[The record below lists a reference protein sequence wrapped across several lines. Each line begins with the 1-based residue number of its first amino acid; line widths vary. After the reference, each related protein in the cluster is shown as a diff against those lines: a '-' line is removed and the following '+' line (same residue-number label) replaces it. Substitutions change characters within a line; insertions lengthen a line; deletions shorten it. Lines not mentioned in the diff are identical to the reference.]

1 VAAGAETAAG
11 ASGGG
16 GGSERGREKL
26 HKPVFLSI
34 KSKIIFVSLFLAITT
49 LFTVSIISFIS
60 ADNLLR
66 ERVSDQLISESTG
79 RGAAIRSLVDTRI
92 EQVRLMFTNSAIQNA
107 VEDFNGKG
115 VTEAKMAGYRQDFV
129 TEIDSFRQVVGTS
142 VGLGNVKVLG
152 KDGTVLLSMDRA
164 EEGKDFSADSRFTR
178 ALKGESFLEFG
189 QDTSGRR
196 TTVVAAPI
204 YRYGQVGVSEP
215 IGAVIA
221 TMDTAKFDEILLNR
235 EGLGRTG
242 EVYLV
247 NKDRMLISESRFIDN
262 AAFRTKVDTLAV
274 NKCFD
279 NGEEVFAVYPD
290 YRNIP
295 IVGSSYCAS
304 DLGFV
309 LLAEIDEA
317 EIFHPITQ
325 LRDAILAAAFVV
337 TGVVVAIAIYVS
349 RTISKPI
356 TQLKDA
362 ADRISKGDYTYNV
375 KVESGDE
382 IGQLA
387 EQFNMMR
394 KSVLETNMNLNRL
407 VRERTKE
414 LTDITNAL
422 DATAIVA
429 VTDKDGTITKVNSKF
444 VEISK
449 YSEKELIGQNH
460 RLLKSGYHPPE
471 FFDNMWKTISSGR
484 IFEGEIKNRAKDG
497 SYYWVK
503 TTIVPFLDEN
513 GQPKQYIAIHDDIT
527 DLKNTQERLQEALER
542 DRANAEII
550 KQQVEE
556 LNVTNEE
563 LRRKDKLKDEFL
575 SMASHELKTPL
586 TPIIGWTGALKSNT
600 ILGRLTPEQRAAV
613 DTIEKN
619 AIKLEKMISD
629 MLDAQK
635 LELNEFKFNIGDVD
649 VDRIIRNVERD
660 FEFMMKEKNI
670 DFVVN
675 VQPGL
680 RLRSDEA
687 RIMQVLSALLY
698 NSIDFVPKVGGRI
711 ELSAHGRNG
720 DIVFGV
726 KDNGP
731 GIPKDKQQFLFKK
744 FYQVDTSLKRK
755 HGGTGLGLAI
765 SKGIVTGLGGHIW
778 VVTEEGKGSSFYFS
792 LPRETKNEDPHN

>member
-1 VAAGAETAAG
+1 MQ
-11 ASGGG
+11 
-16 GGSERGREKL
+16 
-26 HKPVFLSI
+26 KPVFLSI

-92 EQVRLMFTNSAIQNA
+92 EQIRLLFTNSATQDA
-107 VEDFNGKG
+107 VQALNEGG
-115 VTEAKMAGYRQDFV
+115 VTEAEMESFRQDFAA
-129 TEIDSFRQVVGTS
+129 EMESFRQVVGSS
-142 VGLGNVKVLG
+142 VGLGNVKMLG
-152 KDGTVLLSMDRA
+152 INGTVLMSSYTQ
-164 EEGKDFSADSRFTR
+164 EEGADLSADRRFQR
-178 ALKGESFLEFG
+178 ALHEESFLEFA
-189 QDTSGRR
+189 QDDQGRR
-196 TTVVAAPI
+196 ITVVTAPI
-204 YRYGQVGVSEP
+204 YRHGQVGLSEP

-221 TMDTAKFDEILLNR
+221 TMDTAKFDEVLLNR
-235 EGLGRTG
+235 EGLGSTG

-247 NKDRMLISESRFIDN
+247 NENRTLISESRFIED
-262 AAFRTKVDTLAV
+262 AAFRTEVDTLAV
-274 NKCFD
+274 NECFD
-279 NGEEVFAVYPD
+279 REEEVFAVYPD
-290 YRNIP
+290 YRGIP
-295 IVGSSYCAS
+295 IVGSSYCAR

-325 LRDAILAAAFVV
+325 MRDAIVAAAFVV
-337 TGVVVAIAIYVS
+337 TGVVVGIAIYVS
-349 RTISKPI
+349 RTISRPI

-375 KVESGDE
+375 EIESGDE

-444 VEISK
+444 AEISK
-449 YSEKELIGQNH
+449 YSEQELIGQNH
-460 RLLKSGYHPPE
+460 RLLKSGHHPPE
-471 FFDNMWKTISSGR
+471 FFENMWKTISSGK

-497 SYYWVK
+497 TYYWVK

-550 KQQVEE
+550 RHQVEE
-556 LNVTNEE
+556 LNATNEE

-600 ILGRLTPEQRAAV
+600 ILGKLTPEQRAAV

-619 AIKLEKMISD
+619 AIKLEKMVSD

-649 VDRIIRNVERD
+649 VDRIIKNVERD

-670 DFVVN
+670 QFVVSA
-675 VQPGL
+675 QPGL

-711 ELSAHGRNG
+711 ELSAHAGKNN
-720 DIVFGV
+720 DIIFGV

-778 VVTEEGKGSSFYFS
+778 VDTEEGKGSSFYFS